1 MTDFCAEHESYS
13 CAPFHTPAPTPAPR
27 INPLLAVLAS
37 RRATVPG
44 VPVPVPTVQ
53 RTSAPPTALLSDAEH
68 VIDCTDLSLES
79 YAQFLA
85 AKTEPRITI
94 EGRKVRVIPTRIR
107 VETTRAIAADEPHLF
122 DYQRFIVGLAFDR
135 QRFAIFADCGLGKT
149 AMALAYIRMVRR
161 AVSGK
166 VLIVAPLAVIP
177 QWLNEEEH
185 FYGARTIHDA
195 HEQNIAAWASDPNAP
210 QVAITNHDKFH
221 EEVDLGGNVHAVI
234 LDESSILKNSAG
246 STCNALMATFKDVP
260 FRLCLSATPAPND
273 REEYGTHSTFLG
285 YTRSKNEF
293 LSMFFVNKDD
303 GWVLKPHGLEA
314 FYRYLSGWS
323 VYLRSPA
330 AYGFSDNLKGLPPIE
345 FHAHPL
351 AYTPEQEA
359 RLAAAPPA
367 ATESMARR
375 IYLNKLSKGFNDA
388 NESIPTAKLAAV
400 VDLCRGKKSLVWVE
414 YNKEQELVAKALRN
428 AGMRVS
434 CIDGST
440 EEEAR
445 TQAVSDLES
454 GAIDVL
460 VSKPRIL
467 GFGLNLQFVT
477 NQVWSGLT
485 DSYEQFY
492 QAVKRSHR
500 YGAQSQIDIHLP
512 MTPHE
517 QDTYANILA
526 KKATFEEDSSK
537 QEAAFVAHH
546 AGAVAGFMGKP
557 YADRADAR
565 SIEAPKE
572 LEGDGW
578 RIVRGDS
585 TVELRNLAPNSLDLA
600 VFSPPFA
607 SLFTYS
613 DNIADMG
620 NCGDGQAEFALHYE
634 FFLKGLYEAM
644 KPGRIV
650 CCHVSQLSTLKYRDG
665 FVGIRDFRGDIIRL
679 FQKAGFQ
686 FFGEWAILKSPQM
699 QAIKEKVRRLAFA
712 QLNSDRR
719 GSSPGFSDFILIMK
733 KPGEAEVKLAS
744 PDGPNN
750 DEWIEWAQGVWTGIN
765 ESYTLNTSWAKAD
778 DDVKHICPMNLEVI
792 DRCIRMYS
800 APGET
805 VLDPFNG
812 IGSTGVVAKGRG
824 RNYLGIELKPEY
836 FLDAAKNIQAAA
848 EAGMPPINEL
858 RKAVSE
864 RRKPKKEA
872 AAKRGKR
879 VVPAP
884 ESPVRGVADGVP
896 ERVDWL
902 RAFGNACCPP
912 QVAFAFRTLASRFQE
927 G

>member
-1 MTDFCAEHESYS
+1 MSTSDATVPA
-13 CAPFHTPAPTPAPR
+13 APHA
-27 INPLLAVLAS
+27 NPLLARLKRPPA
-37 RRATVPG
+37 AL
-44 VPVPVPTVQ
+44 VPT
-53 RTSAPPTALLSDAEH
+53 TPAPAPSAEQ
-68 VIDCTDLSLES
+68 VIDCSALDLES
-79 YAQFLA
+79 YAKFLA
-85 AKTEPRITI
+85 AKTEPRMQV
-94 EGRKVRVIPTRIR
+94 EGRKVRVIPTRIQIQ
-107 VETTRAIAADEPHLF
+107 TAAKIEATESHLF
-122 DYQRFIVGLAFDR
+122 DYQRFIVGLAYDR

-149 AMALAYIRMVRR
+149 AMALAYIRMVSQ
-161 AVSGK
+161 AVAGK
-166 VLIVAPLAVIP
+166 VLIVSPLAVVP
-177 QWLNEEEH
+177 QWLAEEEH
-185 FYGARTIHDA
+185 FYGVRTIYDA
-195 HEQNIAAWASDPNAP
+195 HAEDIRKWALDPNAP
-210 QVAITNHDKFH
+210 KVAITNHDKFH
-221 EEVDLGGNVHAVI
+221 EPVDFAGAVHAVI
-234 LDESSILKNSAG
+234 LDESSILKNGAG
-246 STCNALMATFKDVP
+246 ATRNALVASFRDVP
-260 FRLCLSATPAPND
+260 FRLALSATPAPND
-273 REEYGTHSTFLG
+273 REEYGNHATFLG
-285 YTRSKNEF
+285 YTRSNNEF
-293 LSMFFVNKDD
+293 LSMFFVNRDD
-303 GWVLKPHGLEA
+303 GWELKPHGEEA
-314 FYRYLSGWS
+314 FYRYLAGWS
-323 VYLRSPA
+323 VYLRTPA
-330 AYGFSDNLKGLPPIE
+330 AYGFADNLKGLPPISFE
-345 FHAHPL
+345 THAL
-351 AYTPEQEA
+351 AWTPEQEA
-359 RLAAAPPA
+359 RLATAPEA
-367 ATESMARR
+367 STDAMKHR

-388 NESIPTAKLAAV
+388 NERIPTAKLRAV
-400 VDLCRGKKSLVWVE
+400 VDLCRGKSSLVWVE
-414 YNKEQELVAKALRN
+414 YNKESDLVAEALRN
-428 AGMRVS
+428 AGMRVGV
-434 CIDGST
+434 IDGST
-440 EEEAR
+440 PEEER
-445 TQAVSDLES
+445 TEAVEKLAD
-454 GAIDVL
+454 GRFHAV
-460 VSKPRIL
+460 VTKPRIL

-492 QAVKRSHR
+492 QAIKRSHR
-500 YGAQSQIDIHLP
+500 YGAKEPITVHLP

-526 KKATFEEDSSK
+526 KKATFEEDSAK

-557 YADRADAR
+557 YADRVDAR
-565 SIEAPKE
+565 AVEAPKE
-572 LEGDGW
+572 VNGDGY

-585 TVELRNLAPNSLDLA
+585 TVELRALAPNSIDLA

-634 FFLKGLYEAM
+634 FLLKGLYEAM

-665 FVGIRDFRGDIIRL
+665 FVGIRDFRGDVIRM

-733 KPGEAEVKLAS
+733 KPGEPEAKLNS

-765 ESYTLNTSWAKAD
+765 ESFTLNTGFAKSD

-836 FLDAAKNIQAAA
+836 FLDAAKNIQAAT

-858 RKAVSE
+858 RRAVAE

-872 AAKRGKR
+872 AAKRAKK
-879 VVPAP
+879 VPDAAHEARHP
-884 ESPVRGVADGVP
+884 DMVGAIGS
-896 ERVDWL
+896 
-902 RAFGNACCPP
+902 
-912 QVAFAFRTLASRFQE
+912 S
-927 G
+927 